1 MVEIRYGEQYEVA
14 DLAGKSLAEVREQYK
29 SDFDIP
35 DKAQAR
41 VNGKPVKQK
50 LEVEI
55 ILKDDDEIV
64 FAEKSKKGLVLAA
77 ALVLALTLSSGGFA
91 YTYTTAGV
99 TIDAEA
105 LEDFATVK
113 LAQDQPNWNAVLD
126 ILGEYAG
133 WVIWD
138 AVDGKVE
145 LEDITVTV
153 APGPAPPPPPPSGDV
168 PTGDLFIV
176 TPHPQY
182 PGDLTVRVY
191 LTNSGDLIKAYR
203 YLNMKLRLEGSVEWP
218 GYRLLTLQNGKV
230 AFHLEAPHNPPYTLS
245 VIGGAYCL
253 VSPDPN
259 QWAAEWT
266 ITPEFYCE
274 VTQR

>member
-1 MVEIRYGEQYEVA
+1 MGKRKWLRLNTVNNYEGA
-14 DLAGKSLAEVREQYK
+14 DLVGKSLAEVREQYK

-35 DKAQAR
+35 DKAQAK

-50 LEVEI
+50 LEAET
-55 ILKDDDEIV
+55 ILNDDDKLV
-64 FAEKSKKGLVLAA
+64 FAEKSKKGLVLTA

-113 LAQDQPNWNAVLD
+113 LAQDQPNWNAILD
-126 ILGEYAG
+126 TLGE
-133 WVIWD
+133 
-138 AVDGKVE
+138 KEVE
-145 LEDITVTV
+145 KSEDITTTI
-153 APGPAPPPPPPSGDV
+153 GPV
-168 PTGDLFIV
+168 PIGLQGEVPAGNLFEV
-176 TPHPQY
+176 TPHPAY
-182 PGDLTVRVY
+182 TGDLMVKVY

-245 VIGGAYCL
+245 VIGGAYSL